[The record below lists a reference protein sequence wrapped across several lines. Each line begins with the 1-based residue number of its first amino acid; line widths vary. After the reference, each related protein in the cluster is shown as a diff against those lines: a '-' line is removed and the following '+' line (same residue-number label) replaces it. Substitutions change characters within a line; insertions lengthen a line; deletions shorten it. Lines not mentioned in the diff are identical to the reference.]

1 MHTYCGGCFSQW
13 MKTSK
18 SCPTCRKRAT
28 SVAQNHILRNLI
40 DVYLKTNPGRC
51 NLVMC
56 TISKYVVLYMRMSHG
71 FRLRRLGEG
80 DFTFSCSLV
89 SETRHF
95 ILGSCVIGYYL
106 YFFLLEKR
114 RPAEDL
120 AELDKHNKIKVP
132 NMVIILRIFRG
143 HT

>member
-51 NLVMC
+51 NLVMY
-56 TISKYVVLYMRMSHG
+56 TISKYALIMSMSHG
-71 FRLRRLGEG
+71 FRLLRLGKG

-106 YFFLLEKR
+106 YFCSVREKKTCGGSSR
-114 RPAEDL
+114 TRQA
-120 AELDKHNKIKVP
+120 
-132 NMVIILRIFRG
+132 
-143 HT
+143 